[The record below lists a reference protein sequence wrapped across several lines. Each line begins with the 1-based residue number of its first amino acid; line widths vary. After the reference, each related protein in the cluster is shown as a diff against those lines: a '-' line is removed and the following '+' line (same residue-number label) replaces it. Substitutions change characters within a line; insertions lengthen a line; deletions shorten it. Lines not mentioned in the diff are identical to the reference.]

1 MKTVLR
7 FFAICL
13 LSVSIAT
20 PAYSHSMRFSL
31 KETPAKTICIKHP
44 DANKPAFFS
53 TVTVLHFEV
62 YKPDTKADIVNIV
75 DKLSKDPHV
84 QSCNVGK
91 QTGDYYAIHLI
102 LTKPADKA
110 WFVSTFKSL
119 GLNTIK
125 LNNAEVTDVEKL

>member
-1 MKTVLR
+1 MKAIFSFLS
-7 FFAICL
+7 ICL
-13 LSVSIAT
+13 FSVTVSASSYRNTI
-20 PAYSHSMRFSL
+20 RFSL

-44 DANKPAFFS
+44 DANKASFFS
-53 TVTVLHFEV
+53 TVTILHFEV
-62 YKPDTKADIVNIV
+62 YKPDTKADIVTIV

-102 LTKPADKA
+102 LNKAADKA
-110 WFVSTFKSL
+110 WFISTFKSL

-125 LNNAEVTDVEKL
+125 LNNAEVTDVEKI